1 MQENEDKS
9 KELEKIQ
16 VELQNTKELLGSM
29 EKEFNQKEETINA
42 QSFNL
47 ESLRLEMDQQLEA
60 LRTEKSEMQIKND
73 ELVSSL
79 QDLTET
85 LAEHERRSKELEEE
99 VSLKNQ
105 DLSAVNEDMVGK
117 YRIIE
122 DLQNEVTQ
130 LHQEKGRSIQMK
142 NKV

>member
-60 LRTEKSEMQIKND
+60 LRTENSEMQNKND

-117 YRIIE
+117 YKIIE

>member
-1 MQENEDKS
+1 MQEKEDKS

-60 LRTEKSEMQIKND
+60 LCTEKSEMQNKND

-117 YRIIE
+117 YKIIE